1 MNKKENTV
9 LFRIGNAVTRF
20 AQRFMPDA
28 YLFALLLT
36 ALVFLLGI
44 LVAGQTPMNMIV
56 YFHKNIWSLL
66 EFGMQLCLML
76 VLSTVS
82 VGTRPISHLM
92 KKIASIPKTPG
103 QAIVFGSFIMLVLFS
118 VNSTFALVF
127 GAIYAKE
134 TARCLKNMHYPLL
147 VAVCYCGYITWQGGL
162 GGTTPLLMATEG
174 SWASELLGHTI
185 PLMDIILSPL
195 NLTLLILM
203 IVTIPVLAALLV
215 PRQQKD
221 IITVDASVFTDETMP
236 IFRCPA
242 QATFAQKLEYSRIPT
257 LLFGI
262 FISVYIVS
270 QFGTRGIKAL
280 DINML
285 NLVLLALSLLFVDNA
300 MDLLSRVS
308 GAAKIT
314 SGVIIQFPIYAG
326 IMGMVSGSGL
336 GQMISKDVYKRQV
349 LDDDMAAAC
358 GVHVGQEVVR
368 VATAM
373 GIELPILV
381 KGYDF
386 YDLDF
391 KNDAGRKRAVEW
403 LRGYCNAQRGAKA
416 SMLQD
421 MEKGIHCEI
430 DFINGE
436 ACKYGSRNGIGTP
449 FNDTLVHIIK
459 EFEAG
464 NAAFPT
470 KANLNRF
477 TIPNLS

>member
-134 TARCLKNMHYPLL
+134 TARCLKNVHYPLL

-236 IFRCPA
+236 VFRCPA

-270 QFGTRGIKAL
+270 QFGTKGIKAL

-336 GQMISKDVYKRQV
+336 GQMISNVFIQIANVHTLPNILHLSSSLLNIFVPSGGGQWAIEAPIYLPVAERLGIPPANV
-349 LDDDMAAAC
+349 VIAASY
-358 GVHVGQEVVR
+358 G
-368 VATAM
+368 
-373 GIELPILV
+373 
-381 KGYDF
+381 
-386 YDLDF
+386 
-391 KNDAGRKRAVEW
+391 DALTNLIQPFWAIPLLSITKLSMRDIM
-403 LRGYCNAQRGAKA
+403 GYCTVICIYGLILTQLVFFIF
-416 SMLQD
+416 SM
-421 MEKGIHCEI
+421 
-430 DFINGE
+430 
-436 ACKYGSRNGIGTP
+436 
-449 FNDTLVHIIK
+449 
-459 EFEAG
+459 
-464 NAAFPT
+464 
-470 KANLNRF
+470 
-477 TIPNLS
+477 